1 MMTLSRIFS
10 CTILMMTMSHLS
22 AQCGV
27 ITDEL
32 RIAAGTMA
40 GNCGTV
46 SYQGYDYQ
54 TVIVG
59 DQCWFK
65 ENLRSENYA
74 NGDAI
79 PADLTDA
86 EWSSTTLGAVAV
98 YGEGASTCNTNA
110 PDGDACD
117 DAWSLTQYGR
127 LYNWYAVDDAR
138 GLCPS
143 GWHVPTDEEWKAME
157 MALGMSQ
164 AEADGTGWR
173 GTDEGSQMKATSG
186 WSGTGNGTNSSDF
199 SALPGSGRAFSGS
212 FDGAGNA
219 AGWWTS
225 SINGG
230 QAWFRYLYSTQDG
243 VVRNPDLW
251 RSGWSVRCV
260 QDPE

>member
-1 MMTLSRIFS
+1 
-10 CTILMMTMSHLS
+10 
-22 AQCGV
+22 
-27 ITDEL
+27 
-32 RIAAGTMA
+32 
-40 GNCGTV
+40 
-46 SYQGYDYQ
+46 
-54 TVIVG
+54 
-59 DQCWFK
+59 
-65 ENLRSENYA
+65 
-74 NGDAI
+74 
-79 PADLTDA
+79 
-86 EWSSTTLGAVAV
+86 
-98 YGEGASTCNTNA
+98 
-110 PDGDACD
+110 
-117 DAWSLTQYGR
+117 
-127 LYNWYAVDDAR
+127 
-138 GLCPS
+138 
-143 GWHVPTDEEWKAME
+143 ME